1 MICNNC
7 GATISDGTVFC
18 EHCGAQVSAAAPQ
31 QPVYQQPV
39 YQQPQQPVYQQP
51 VYQQPQQPVY
61 QQPVYQQP
69 AYQQPAY
76 QPQINQPGADMP
88 MGWFKFLIYFS
99 LFAGAVLNAI
109 TGIMAMTGAQY
120 NMEREG
126 MSELVYRMF
135 DGLQAMDMIMGIGSI
150 ALAAF
155 AIYTRM
161 RLAGYYE
168 NGPKM
173 LTVLY
178 IAAMVVPVIYLVGV
192 IAVVPGVEN
201 YINFT
206 SQISSI
212 AASVVMVVVNNI
224 YFKKRAHLFVN
235 K

>member
-1 MICNNC
+1 MICQNC

-69 AYQQPAY
+69 AYRQPA
-76 QPQINQPGADMP
+76 PGAMPGQPDMP

-109 TGIMAMTGAQY
+109 DGIMTMTGAHY
-120 NMEREG
+120 NMQREG
-126 MSELVYRMF
+126 MSEVVYRMF
-135 DGLQAMDMIMGIGSI
+135 DGLQAMDMIMGIGGI
-150 ALAAF
+150 ALAVLG
-155 AIYTRM
+155 IYTRM
-161 RLAGYYE
+161 RLAGYYQ

-173 LTVLY
+173 LTILY
-178 IAAMVVPVIYLVGV
+178 IAALAVTVIYLVGV

-201 YINFT
+201 FIDFT

-212 AASVVMVVVNNI
+212 AASVVMIVINNI
-224 YFKKRAHLFVN
+224 YFKKRAHMFV